1 MTDNPR
7 EECAID
13 LYDLDDTDQSTDG
26 GAGRVGVR
34 RLGDNELLL
43 RMTGGQERVTVVR
56 TETGAW
62 VWHEGRARFV
72 EDSQGPRRPA
82 RTNNHVPGAVTPPM
96 PATVVR
102 ILVQVGDEVDQ
113 GQALVVVSAMKMEAT
128 LSSPH
133 KGVVR
138 EIHTSVGATVRPG
151 EILVDVAPAS

>member
-1 MTDNPR
+1 MTDEPR
-7 EECAID
+7 DESPIE
-13 LYDLDDTDQSTDG
+13 LYDLDDAHPAANGKTE
-26 GAGRVGVR
+26 RVGVR
-34 RLGDNELLL
+34 RVGDNELLL
-43 RMTGGQERVTVVR
+43 RMSQGQQRVTVVR
-56 TETGAW
+56 TDVGAW

-72 EDSQGPRRPA
+72 ESGQGPRRRA
-82 RTNNHVPGAVTPPM
+82 RTHNHVTGAVTPPM

-138 EIHTSVGATVRPG
+138 EIRTSVGATVRPG
-151 EILVDVAPAS
+151 EVLVDVTEK